1 MHSHLLGLA
10 AVVVSSGL
18 QAGSVPIL
26 APRSALAQETGSPEG
41 ASRTTQT
48 LERIEEIL
56 RESQGLQRAIN
67 LARTTATQLN
77 GGLSLYRPASC
88 MFAGISN
95 NPCLISREGGS
106 FVFRFSGGAPGWE
119 QLKLAPVL
127 ETEIRISGDGRSV
140 IQIIYNGFYRS
151 PATAS

>member
-1 MHSHLLGLA
+1 MPSRLLGLA
-10 AVVVSSGL
+10 AAVLSSGL
-18 QAGSVPIL
+18 LAGSGPIL
-26 APRSALAQETGSPEG
+26 APRSALAQEAGSSDG

-48 LERIEEIL
+48 LERIEELL

-67 LARTTATQLN
+67 LARSTATQLN
-77 GGLSLYRPASC
+77 GGLNIYRPASC
-88 MFAGISN
+88 MYAGISN

-127 ETEIRISGDGRSV
+127 ETEIQISADGRSV
-140 IQIIYNGFYRS
+140 IQVIYNGFYRS
-151 PATAS
+151 PAADS